1 MAEMS
6 AVTTIGVDVAKNVL
20 QICGMDLGG
29 NVVLRRRVRRAGVAQ
44 FFARQSRCVVGME
57 ACASS
62 HHWARLVRSLGH
74 DVRLVPPQYVKAYV
88 KRNKNDAA
96 DAEAICEAVM
106 RPTMRLVPI
115 KTEEQQAVLSLH
127 RVRDL
132 LSRQRVML
140 INALRGHCAEFG
152 VIAPAG
158 VESTDQ
164 LVAVVRDEG
173 DTRLPAE
180 ARAALLAVVVQIE
193 AAEAQMREVTA
204 RLTAWRRQSEVCRRL
219 ETIPGI
225 GPLTS
230 SAIAAAV
237 VDPGRF
243 KSGRDFAAWLGLTP
257 RQNQSGEH
265 ERLGPISKRGDTY
278 LRRMLIHGGRG
289 VVSRMRSVPAE
300 ATGWVQGLLERRHF
314 NVAVV
319 AMAAKIARVAWA
331 LLVRGGVYAREGR
344 AVAA

>member
-1 MAEMS
+1 MGEL
-6 AVTTIGVDVAKNVL
+6 VTIGVDLAKNVF
-20 QICGMDLGG
+20 QICGMNAAGE
-29 NVVLRRRVRRAGVAQ
+29 VVLKRRLRRASLFE
-44 FFARQSRCVVGME
+44 FFTRQPACRVGME

-62 HHWARLVRSLGH
+62 HHWARLIRSLGH

-152 VIAPAG
+152 LIAPAG
-158 VESTDQ
+158 VESVDH
-164 LVAVVRDEG
+164 LVRVVRDVE
-173 DTRLPAE
+173 DTRLPQE
-180 ARAALLAVVVQIE
+180 ARVALLSVVAQVE
-193 AAEAQMREVTA
+193 AAEVQMREVTA
-204 RLTAWRRQSEVCRRL
+204 RLTTWRRQNEVCRRL

-237 VDPGRF
+237 SDPGRF
-243 KSGRDFAAWLGLTP
+243 RSGRDFAAWLGLTP

-289 VVSRMRSVPAE
+289 VVSRMRSVPVE
-300 ATGWVQGLLERRHF
+300 ASDWVKGLLERRHF

-319 AMAAKIARVAWA
+319 AMAAKIARIAWA
-331 LLVRGGVYAREGR
+331 LLVRGGVYARGGR
-344 AVAA
+344 AAAA

>member
-1 MAEMS
+1 MAEAS
-6 AVTTIGVDVAKNVL
+6 EIATIGVDVAKNVF
-20 QICGMDLGG
+20 QICGMDASG
-29 NVVLRRRVRRAGVAQ
+29 NVVLRRRMRRAGVAE

-62 HHWARLVRSLGH
+62 HHWARLIQSLGH

-96 DAEAICEAVM
+96 DAEAICEAVL

-152 VIAPAG
+152 VVAPAG
-158 VESTDQ
+158 VEKADY
-164 LVAVVRDEG
+164 LVAVVRDEA
-173 DTRLPAE
+173 DSRLPAE
-180 ARAALLAVVVQIE
+180 ARSALVAVVAHLE
-193 AAEAQMREVTA
+193 ATEAQMREVTA
-204 RLTAWRRQSEVCRRL
+204 RLTTWRRQSEVCRRL

-230 SAIAAAV
+230 SAIVAAV
-237 VDPGRF
+237 ANPGRF
-243 KSGRDFAAWLGLTP
+243 RSGRDFAAWLGLTP
-257 RQNQSGEH
+257 RQNQSGDH
-265 ERLGPISKRGDTY
+265 DRLGPISKRGDTY
-278 LRRMLIHGGRG
+278 LRRLLIHGGRG
-289 VVSRMRSVPAE
+289 VVSRMRSVSTE
-300 ATGWVQGLLERRHF
+300 ATEWVRGLLERRHF

-319 AMAAKIARVAWA
+319 AMAAKIARIAWA